1 MVTKT
6 YAVTGAFGYS
16 GKYITKLLLDKGI
29 NVITL
34 TNSINRENPFKDRV
48 KVFPYNF
55 NDPDRLTASLKG
67 VSVLINT
74 YWVRFNH
81 KDFNHD
87 EAVANSKILIKA
99 AAAAGV
105 PRIVHVSIANPS
117 EASELPY
124 YRGKAQLE
132 QVIKETRMS
141 YAIIRPAV
149 LFGKED
155 ILINNIAWMLRHL
168 PVMGIFGK
176 GNYRMRP
183 IHVEDLARLMV
194 EEAGKTENVTVN
206 AVGPESFSYVELVN
220 KLGEI
225 IGVKK
230 LKIHVPAFAGLLAGW
245 ALGILM
251 KDTVITGE
259 EIKGLMQGLLY
270 VDGPATGNTKLT
282 DWLIENKNTIGVKYA
297 SELARRKDRLKAY
310 DKL

>member
-16 GKYITKLLLDKGI
+16 GKYITKQLLDKGI

-34 TNSINRENPFKDRV
+34 TNSVNRENPFKDRV

-67 VSVLINT
+67 VSVLTNT

-87 EAVANSKILIKA
+87 EAVANSRILFKA

-117 EASELPY
+117 EASALPY

-132 QVIKETRMS
+132 QAIKETRMS

-149 LFGKED
+149 LFGNED

-168 PVMGIFGK
+168 PVMGIFGN
-176 GNYRMRP
+176 GNYRLRP
-183 IHVEDLARLMV
+183 IHVEDLAKLMV
-194 EEAGKTENVTVN
+194 EEAGKTESVTVN

-220 KLGEI
+220 TIGEI

-270 VDGPATGNTKLT
+270 VDGPPTGAKKLT
-282 DWLIENKNTIGVKYA
+282 EWLAENKNTIGVKYA
-297 SELARRKDRLKAY
+297 SELARRKDRVKAY